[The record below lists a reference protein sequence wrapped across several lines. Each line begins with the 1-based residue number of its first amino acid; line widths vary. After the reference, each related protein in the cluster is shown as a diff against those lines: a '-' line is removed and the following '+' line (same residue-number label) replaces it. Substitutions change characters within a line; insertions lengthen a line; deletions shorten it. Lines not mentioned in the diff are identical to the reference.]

1 MATTITKTSRYIP
14 KTSVGGSSSI
24 FVSSTTN
31 GAIPS
36 DLSNYY
42 VKTYIDGSLNLKA
55 PIASPTFT
63 GIATTPNLYTTGSGI
78 PIRVT
83 NNTYNE
89 WVIQKRRTDESQKL
103 GIREYGSNGGLAL
116 VTADVDRILIGQTGI
131 VGVGSNPNS
140 RDLAVSK
147 SLNGNVVFE
156 NQNTNSGTSARSI
169 ILAIADNSGAA
180 LGMYTYGTSN
190 TGSLY
195 GITMTKGAALVFGAN
210 NTKSLISSPNDLLF
224 ATGGGLKLTLTSD
237 GKLQTDYV
245 GGTTSFVSGFNGA
258 GYQLDNNSGDYTL
271 EVDNL
276 IVRKGMKVYELE
288 INKLS
293 SINGGMVISVANATT
308 LSIHSV
314 APSTWF
320 FYIDEDGTNKPIQ
333 FVADDYIRAQVWT
346 GRNINSFLGKVLGV
360 THSATFGNAYITV
373 LGLSGT
379 PWDIMDLVQVG
390 HASSSSRQNLIYM
403 TASDTNN
410 PYIDVIAGVN
420 NGVFTNKTKARLGN
434 LTGLRYNDASISGYG
449 LWTDN
454 AYLTGAVIAN
464 SGKIGGWVIDT
475 SALIKDTGTAATSS
489 GMAPLDYPFYAGSSY
504 ANRASAPF
512 RVTPDGYLTSSLL
525 INGYDSAGTDI
536 IGKEDIPETYTN
548 AVISSWTKIKELEL
562 GENIKGTVSIKV
574 SFKVT
579 FITGSNSY
587 SARIYRNGNAVG
599 TTRGPFNL
607 NGTYTETI
615 AGWTAGDLIQL
626 YIYQPNYPGSGT
638 IRFDNLRV
646 LGTHSTALEEV
657 TIVSGGDLMLQRNT
671 LNNVKY
677 ETYSINASS
686 YSVSAYAYS
695 SFITT
700 YTAGNCTITL
710 PETSDLTIGQVF
722 IFVNATT
729 ARTTILQTPGVEQF
743 YDAGGTYDTRNI
755 GNRQSLTIMWNGTA
769 WSVIAY
775 R

>member
-14 KTSVGGSSSI
+14 KTSLGSPSSVFISGNTNGVTTADLTPYYTGSQIDSSFYNKVQLDASFVHRSGNETITGIKTFNNNLLINADLGIGVSPSYSLHIQDNHNYTQFLMHSLGSGTPGTGDADLFMWASEPGVSYTGVGIANNRQNLTNFPRISTARGGSYMRLLDEQI
-24 FVSSTTN
+24 WF
-31 GAIPS
+31 
-36 DLSNYY
+36 SN
-42 VKTYIDGSLNLKA
+42 I
-55 PIASPTFT
+55 
-63 GIATTPNLYTTGSGI
+63 
-78 PIRVT
+78 
-83 NNTYNE
+83 
-89 WVIQKRRTDESQKL
+89 
-103 GIREYGSNGGLAL
+103 SN
-116 VTADVDRILIGQTGI
+116 ADVSTFPLKL
-131 VGVGSNPNS
+131 VGSNS
-140 RDLAVSK
+140 IFGGDL
-147 SLNGNVVFE
+147 
-156 NQNTNSGTSARSI
+156 
-169 ILAIADNSGAA
+169 
-180 LGMYTYGTSN
+180 
-190 TGSLY
+190 GSDP
-195 GITMTKGAALVFGAN
+195 A
-210 NTKSLISSPNDLLF
+210 
-224 ATGGGLKLTLTSD
+224 
-237 GKLQTDYV
+237 
-245 GGTTSFVSGFNGA
+245 SFVSGFAGSGWKLDDTGA
-258 GYQLDNNSGDYTL
+258 KKNL

-276 IVRKGMKVYELE
+276 VVREGMKVYELE

-293 SINGGMVISVANATT
+293 SINGGMVISAANATT
-308 LSIHSV
+308 LSVYSV

-333 FVADDYIRAQVWT
+333 FVVDDYIRAQVWT
-346 GRNINSFLGKVLGV
+346 GRGVNYFLGKVIGV
-360 THSATFGNAYITV
+360 SHSATFGNAYITV

-434 LTGLRYNDASISGYG
+434 LTGLRYNDVSISGYG

-579 FITGSNSY
+579 FITGVNSY
-587 SARIYRNGNAVG
+587 SARIYRNDNAVG

-607 NGTYTETI
+607 DGTYTETI

-626 YIYQPNYPGSGT
+626 YIYQPNFPGSGT
-638 IRFDNLRV
+638 TRFDNLRV

-700 YTAGNCTITL
+700 YSAGNCTITL

-729 ARTTILQTPGVEQF
+729 ARTTVLQTPGVEQF
-743 YDAGGTYDTRNI
+743 YDAGGFRDSLNI